1 MLPKRLKGVVAAI
14 ITPADRTGAPDSG
27 RLIDFALFLLENG
40 CDGLNVL
47 GTTGEATSL
56 SREQR
61 SKVMRDIAHS
71 SLPLERLMVGTGAA
85 AAADAAELTL
95 LAGELGF
102 CGALVLPP
110 FYYKGISDDGLL
122 RYFSI
127 ILHGRNVSVPIYLYN
142 FPALSGVQYT
152 PSFVDKALKT
162 FGERIVGLKDS
173 SGDMT
178 YAREIASRPGF
189 DVFPSNEACL
199 TDARAGAFAGC
210 ISATANVNSIHCGK
224 AYRDG
229 DTESL
234 ARATRIREL
243 FAGKPL
249 VAGVKALASRI
260 RKDGALEEVF
270 PPLWQWSDDE
280 KKQLFRDYDQ
290 IAEAEIQRAGS

>member
-1 MLPKRLKGVVAAI
+1 
-14 ITPADRTGAPDSG
+14 
-27 RLIDFALFLLENG
+27 
-40 CDGLNVL
+40 
-47 GTTGEATSL
+47 
-56 SREQR
+56 
-61 SKVMRDIAHS
+61 
-71 SLPLERLMVGTGAA
+71 MVGTGAA

-127 ILHGRNVSVPIYLYN
+127 ILHGRNVSIPIYLYN

-152 PSFVDKALKT
+152 PSFVDRALKA

-178 YAREIASRPGF
+178 YARKIASRPGF
-189 DVFPSNEACL
+189 DVFPSSEACL

-229 DTESL
+229 DTKSL

-270 PPLWQWSDDE
+270 PPLRRWPDDE
-280 KKQLFRDYDQ
+280 KEQLFRDYDQ
-290 IAEAEIQRAGS
+290 IAEAEIQRADS